1 MIALRSLLFFFFF
14 EESGEISKPPASS
27 SPPLL
32 SALHRGKDRICLVLL
47 SMNHGVN
54 KQASRP
60 LYAPP
65 GLVLLLLLLDAYIR
79 KAVPPCSDHIS
90 ISILE
95 RFGDLFALHVVSNVA
110 L

>member
-1 MIALRSLLFFFFF
+1 M
-14 EESGEISKPPASS
+14 
-27 SPPLL
+27 
-32 SALHRGKDRICLVLL
+32 VLL

-65 GLVLLLLLLDAYIR
+65 GLVLLLLLDAYIR
-79 KAVPPCSDHIS
+79 KAVPPCSDHMS

>member
-1 MIALRSLLFFFFF
+1 M
-14 EESGEISKPPASS
+14 
-27 SPPLL
+27 
-32 SALHRGKDRICLVLL
+32 LL

-65 GLVLLLLLLDAYIR
+65 GLVLLLLLLLDAYIR

>member
-1 MIALRSLLFFFFF
+1 M
-14 EESGEISKPPASS
+14 
-27 SPPLL
+27 
-32 SALHRGKDRICLVLL
+32 LL

-65 GLVLLLLLLDAYIR
+65 GLVLLLLDAYIR